1 MNIYFAGSIRG
12 GREDVKIYQEIV
24 AFLKTKGTVLTEHI
38 TLESIHDMGEDDKTE
53 EFIYKRDIDWLEQSD
68 IVVAEVTQP
77 SLGVGYELAYAE
89 SKKIPV
95 ICLFRE
101 NSGNH
106 LSAMIKGDS
115 YFKVIKYTDI
125 KDVITV
131 LPSYMVIPQE
141 VV

>member
-125 KDVITV
+125 KEVITV

>member
-12 GREDVKIYQEIV
+12 GREDVKIYQNIV

-131 LPSYMVIPQE
+131 LPSYMVTPQE

>member
-53 EFIYKRDIDWLEQSD
+53 EFIYKLEQSD

>member
-12 GREDVKIYQEIV
+12 GREDVKIYQDIV

-38 TLESIHDMGEDDKTE
+38 TLDSIHDMGEDDKTE
-53 EFIYKRDIDWLEQSD
+53 EFIYKRDIDWLNQSD
-68 IVVAEVTQP
+68 IVIAEVTQP

-125 KDVITV
+125 
-131 LPSYMVIPQE
+131 E
-141 VV
+141 VVLKDLSIHMPMLQEMV